1 MSPPSLPVK
10 SGSRNSGELP
20 WGISRPCF
28 RGTAR
33 ICATAAGSR
42 RNTPT
47 IAIPDGRLMWINR
60 LYLRS
65 NYKTPACI
73 YGRKM
78 RWGKELALTPLPS
91 PFRAHDGSKK
101 AGRAMAQAFPKSTI
115 TPRKPTASTKMRDQ
129 RKTLFDAAIINNP
142 QAAIDFITNILESS
156 TEYSVIAKDL
166 DGKILLWNE
175 GARRL
180 YGYEPEEV
188 VGKMNSSPLHA
199 LEDVKA
205 GLPKKIM
212 MDALEQGKFEGT
224 VSR

>member
-1 MSPPSLPVK
+1 
-10 SGSRNSGELP
+10 
-20 WGISRPCF
+20 
-28 RGTAR
+28 
-33 ICATAAGSR
+33 
-42 RNTPT
+42 
-47 IAIPDGRLMWINR
+47 
-60 LYLRS
+60 
-65 NYKTPACI
+65 
-73 YGRKM
+73 
-78 RWGKELALTPLPS
+78 
-91 PFRAHDGSKK
+91 
-101 AGRAMAQAFPKSTI
+101 
-115 TPRKPTASTKMRDQ
+115 MRDQ

-188 VGKMNSSPLHA
+188 VGKMNSSVLHTPG
-199 LEDVKA
+199 DVEA

-224 VSR
+224 VSRRRKNGNELPPAWLSRRAAIFRASQSASSSFPRTSRMKSVWRNMHAA